1 MISLNSLFQPSLQF
15 NLRRAAKAR
24 IDRMC
29 TPKMRRK
36 DLEAPDY
43 VKTEWKNNGN
53 KNLMADILQRV
64 NWDKDCKLYLV
75 ESWNVSWCQNRC
87 FEHCL
92 HWMFTGR
99 MRSATRFSSLSKKRR
114 PSNSPLMRVGTA
126 RRISKSW
133 AGTSAILKLY
143 FNYVS
148 IRTYESQA
156 QDHKLE
162 IIVLRKKIDGAKQ
175 RCLALGDTHAR
186 PQNWCYV
193 APKYFQS
200 RWDCL
205 VKP

>member
-1 MISLNSLFQPSLQF
+1 MSQSMISLNSLFQPSLQF

-99 MRSATRFSSLSKKRR
+99 MRSATRFSSLSKKEDLPTHHWWGLVQRGGSQR
-114 PSNSPLMRVGTA
+114 AGLEPVQFSNC
-126 RRISKSW
+126 
-133 AGTSAILKLY
+133 TSIMLAFAHMNPKLK
-143 FNYVS
+143 
-148 IRTYESQA
+148 IT
-156 QDHKLE
+156 
-162 IIVLRKKIDGAKQ
+162 
-175 RCLALGDTHAR
+175 
-186 PQNWCYV
+186 NW
-193 APKYFQS
+193 K
-200 RWDCL
+200 
-205 VKP
+205 